1 MRYLHL
7 LAETFVRDLANSLR
21 VWTPRL
27 ALRCFISVAICVAL
41 QLALSQ
47 LGQVADLRR
56 AINEDLNRRLFT
68 SMAFLAISGFSLAL
82 CIDGLARH
90 PQGLEPGGIAL
101 SLALAAGIIGPA
113 TLALSVFGSPCGIDA
128 GTGLALL
135 AAVLMPAGICI
146 RLWFDHRQLTVSG
159 RLRTL
164 CGIFAVMAFSLLLL
178 LLVAPAFWSLMAGA
192 MAVFFVVVA
201 SLLWPAWFLVTRRPG
216 LAMVLVVVLGVLAA
230 MGAYGV
236 REARTLAGAPDG
248 ADRRP
253 DALAHATAW
262 LEARRSEITAMPAG
276 KRYPVFFV
284 TSDGGGVR
292 AALWTTEVLGALADD
307 EPRFSR
313 QLYLLSGVSGGSV
326 GVATFAARVAETPE
340 VLRRGGFRA
349 TSRAMLAQD
358 FVAVPTALMLTRD
371 PFESVFCYGMK
382 WRAACSQPANDR
394 VIALESILE
403 GAWVFGLGSHRF
415 EQDFLAMWDGVG
427 DLSVPALILNTTD
440 ADSGRPRIV
449 SSTKDAAFGPDL
461 DVLAA
466 LPKGRALRLSTAVML
481 SARFPVISPV
491 AELHLTGGRTDHLVD
506 GGYFDNSGSAS
517 AELALPAFLQAASN
531 AGLVERIE
539 PVALMITNDVRRRPQ
554 AYVSPDC
561 TPLPLPEGATKPGV
575 GAVIGQPLS
584 TLDAERAIASEARR
598 SSWMAAMQRAQG
610 QIIELSLFDCQQ
622 DHDFEVPLGWSLS
635 AAARRQLQGKLDR
648 LRFDAHSPFWT
659 LLDLLRPQ

>member
-1 MRYLHL
+1 MRRLPL
-7 LAETFVRDLANSLR
+7 LAENFLHHVVSALR
-21 VWTPRL
+21 IWWPRL
-27 ALRCFISVAICVAL
+27 VLRCIISLAICGAL
-41 QLALSQ
+41 HLALSQ
-47 LGQVADLRR
+47 LGQVTDLRR
-56 AINEDLNRRLFT
+56 AVNEDLNRHMFT

-90 PQGLEPGGIAL
+90 PQGLVPGGVAL
-101 SLALAAGIIGPA
+101 TLAIFAGTLGPA
-113 TLALSVFGSPCGIDA
+113 LLALSVFGSHCGADV

-135 AAVLMPAGICI
+135 TAVLIPAGTCI
-146 RLWFDHRQLTVSG
+146 KLWFDHRLLTVSR
-159 RLRTL
+159 RLQTL
-164 CGIFAVMAFSLLLL
+164 CGIFAVIAFSLLLL
-178 LLVAPAFWSLMAGA
+178 LLLAPAFWGLMAGA

-201 SLLWPAWFLVTRRPG
+201 SLLWPAWFLFTRRPG
-216 LAMVLVVVLGVLAA
+216 LAMALVGALGVLAA
-230 MGAYGV
+230 MGDFGV
-236 REARTLAGAPDG
+236 REVRTLAGAPDG

-262 LEARRSEITAMPAG
+262 LEARRTEIMATPAG

-292 AALWTTEVLGALADD
+292 AAVWTAEVLGALADD
-307 EPRFSR
+307 EPRFRR

-326 GVATFAARVAETPE
+326 GVATFAAQVAQTPE
-340 VLRRGGFRA
+340 VLRRGGFRT

-358 FVAVPTALMLTRD
+358 FVAAPTALMLTRD
-371 PFESVFCYGMK
+371 PFESVFCHGMK
-382 WRAACSQPANDR
+382 LRAACSQPANDR

-415 EQDFLAMWDGVG
+415 EQDFLALWDGAG
-427 DLSVPALILNTTD
+427 DVDVPALILNATD
-440 ADSGRPRIV
+440 ADSGQPRIV
-449 SSTKDAAFGPDL
+449 SSFKDAAFGPEL

-466 LPKGRALRLSTAVML
+466 LPKGQALRLSSVVML

-491 AELHLTGGRTDHLVD
+491 AELHLAGGRTEHLVD

-517 AELALPAFLQAASN
+517 AELALPAFLQAAGK
-531 AGLVERIE
+531 AGLAERIQ
-539 PVALMITNDVRRRPQ
+539 PVALMITNDVQRRPQ

-561 TPLPLPEGATKPGV
+561 TPLPRPEGAMKPGL
-575 GAVIGQPLS
+575 GALIDQALS

-598 SSWMAAMQRAQG
+598 KSWMAATTRAQG
-610 QIIELSLFDCQQ
+610 QVIELSLFDCQQ

-635 AAARRQLQGKLDR
+635 AAARRQLQGKVDR